1 MTRSFSSQS
10 TVPLRLLAAIC
21 IIAVP
26 ALPQVRGVY
35 PLGMSAT
42 NSGVTPET
50 GISYVNQFLFYS
62 RNQAKGPNGEVLA
75 TGQNSVMMDMNSL
88 VWVSSGKID
97 FLGGPLFSMSATIPN
112 RQQLAHLGC

>member
-1 MTRSFSSQS
+1 MTRSFSSLS

-26 ALPQVRGVY
+26 ALPQVIGVY

-62 RNQAKGPNGEVLA
+62 QRSGYFERVCVKQLSAG
-75 TGQNSVMMDMNSL
+75 TGNPRLRKNL
-88 VWVSSGKID
+88 
-97 FLGGPLFSMSATIPN
+97 
-112 RQQLAHLGC
+112 